1 MRKKLV
7 FGATYEFIY
16 QEYLMSLM
24 EGADDPKWVE
34 GWWSKQDIKKG
45 WRAQTTL
52 RRETL
57 GY

>member
-7 FGATYEFIY
+7 FGATYEFLY

-24 EGADDPKWVE
+24 EGVDDPKWVE
-34 GWWSKQDIKKG
+34 GWWAKQDIKKD
-45 WRAQTTL
+45 WRSQTTL
-52 RRETL
+52 RRDTL